1 MSGRRM
7 AVMLAASVL
16 AVAQPAIAQTEGR
29 VYRIG
34 YIGWVAPTSPEAIAT
49 VEVFRR
55 GLREGGFEEGRN
67 LKVERRYARGIH
79 EQEER
84 FAAEFVEMKVDL
96 ILAAGSGAALAAKR
110 ATSTIPIVMLGAANP
125 ERTGLVANLAR
136 PGGNVTGTSNLN
148 VELNVKLYELV
159 KEALP
164 QVSRV
169 GIPWNP
175 GNPASVHAIKTE
187 VEFVRALGMTPIPIG
202 VQTAA
207 DLDRAFEVMLRERVD
222 LLAPHLAV
230 QTHFPRIFEFAA
242 KHGLPVAGAG
252 SKEIAQAGGLM
263 SLSGDMSEALRR
275 GALIVVKI
283 LKGANPGDVPVEQL
297 TKTVLV
303 INLKAAKALGLSI
316 PRSVLLRADDVIE

>member
-1 MSGRRM
+1 MSGKRM
-7 AVMLAASVL
+7 AVILAASML
-16 AVAQPAIAQTEGR
+16 MVAQATVAQTEGR

-34 YIGWVAPTSPEAIAT
+34 FIGWVAPTSPEAIAT

-67 LKVERRYARGIH
+67 LKVERRYARGIR

-136 PGGNVTGTSNLN
+136 PGGNLTGTSNLN
-148 VELNVKLYELV
+148 VDLNVKLYELV

-164 QVSRV
+164 QVSRI

-175 GNPASVHAIKTE
+175 GSPASAYAIKTE
-187 VEFVRALGMTPIPIG
+187 VAFVRAMGMTPVPIDM
-202 VQTAA
+202 QTAA
-207 DLDRAFEVMLRERVD
+207 DLDRAFEIALRERVE

-242 KHGLPVAGAG
+242 KHRLPVAGAG
-252 SKEIAQAGGLM
+252 TKEFVRAGGLM
-263 SLSGDMSEALRR
+263 SLSGDVSDSLRR

-283 LKGANPGDVPVEQL
+283 LKGANPGDLPVEQI

-303 INLKAAKALGLSI
+303 INLKAANALGLSI
-316 PRSVLLRADDVIE
+316 PRSVLLRADEVIE